1 MSQENVEIVRR
12 FFNAVERLL
21 QTWQPQSSLL
31 DAMKRG
37 DVPPEVGE
45 TLGYMNPDVEWNPAF
60 SSETYRGPLEI
71 ARGWDELLEA
81 AANYRLKLL
90 EVTDL
95 KTDRALAVFGPSLEG
110 RTSGIH
116 VDAAVFAVVTLK
128 DGLIVRLDEYTDR
141 RDALEA
147 VGLSEQNAHADKP
160 S

>member
-1 MSQENVEIVRR
+1 MSRENVEVVRA

-21 QTWQPQSSLL
+21 QTWRPEGSLL

-37 DVPPEVGE
+37 DVPPEAGE

-81 AANYRLKLL
+81 AANYSLKFL

-95 KTDRALAVFGPSLEG
+95 ENDRVLAVFGPSLEG

-116 VDAAVFAVVTLK
+116 VDAAVFAVVTLQ
-128 DGLIVRLDEYTDR
+128 DGLIVRLDEDTDR
-141 RDALEA
+141 PDALKTA
-147 VGLSEQNAHADKP
+147 GLSE
-160 S
+160 